1 MPRLHAISQGLW
13 HHIQQ
18 QQQQRPARPM
28 QLAEPT
34 IGDVAAQL
42 SPMTTP
48 AITQVWMVGVQEGE
62 NGTVLVQES
71 PRIVHTQTSHAQQ
84 PHPNSEESH
93 VRSAARTMHRSGR
106 AALPPPRDAL
116 TNSEVVVCGDDAENS
131 FHRRRERRP
140 RSPSPSTSRT
150 LEELFNEELIGE
162 EQRVAL
168 LSTHQRTITAG
179 EEDLF
184 SKASTRS
191 HRCIAEAGQRVMTM
205 TNASSQATPRQ
216 RTVDEPLRVW
226 LPRCVNALS
235 TLTCEGSPPIT
246 RVAARGNRG
255 QVRLRTAPP
264 RRRASALLLATGD
277 GGADSAPPD
286 YAGDG
291 DDGFPV
297 ALWRRTPPRAG
308 VTMADADGAP
318 TSLLSSP
325 RWCVTAYEPLSLS
338 LPATARCADGDGE
351 GPVFQQAPI
360 STTTLSHLSSTVDS
374 SILGR
379 SGARED
385 EDAVID
391 AVIDAEDDEEAAAVG
406 TCRDHRPPI
415 AMASTHGSAPT
426 ATVVTRVYWGAAPPL
441 RGMAPSALHHGGATG
456 MADDGDAGGDG
467 AAFAGRRSSG
477 QSIRSS
483 VQGGGRALDQRAQH
497 FSVAPI
503 TVSSSVVAT
512 GRPGQHQHGGARGYD
527 GVGAHPSRSSATAAV
542 HRHEPFGELPS
553 SLLPVMRRRPPAV
566 PAPDACVPPQSMELR
581 ITLPWLLHTSTLP
594 PVAAEALARCLGAHI
609 RAHLRPEG
617 AAQWT
622 QDGACRPR
630 LSGTCAPGP
639 AAAHPQPGSS
649 RGDDPPP
656 CWVAAFAY
664 TEGIQIYATNHA
676 ASLVHAKESTEGC
689 ESSRDCLASP
699 RHDPCGL
706 APEAPLDRIS
716 WPAWVPDAQTSVRML
731 AALTSGAFQLI
742 EVIARAL
749 DQATAAGNSPAAAA
763 ALADMDTA
771 EGGNTEARSVRRA
784 AYNAGGQLHIGSGT
798 SRSSATLSRDPATV
812 LHQFHVFSEAI
823 FGDAANKRL
832 CRHVRDRLPLH
843 VQDLSELLS
852 RPWCGGA
859 REDED
864 GDVATTTTAVAAT
877 GVWRARCPSMLDLV
891 HHLARAWMTECF
903 AGLANRLHAFL
914 ITHDPGVVLDL
925 ICARANDR
933 NDAVP
938 HDNLCNSARLLKRMC
953 AEERDENACAHQ
965 RAPVPAR
972 ERHRDQRECHGC
984 SAHSR
989 AVLAAATAAA
999 SVLPPHALIYRGVAE
1014 FTHGPLQRWERW
1026 CLSPSSTPAAH
1037 SLATNATAS
1046 AAAMQWSTHV
1056 NYATVHS
1063 LQWVL
1068 RHPLDAHAVAD
1079 NVRQSASKLAA
1090 VTDMLALLELLTL
1103 MPPLLDTTALLMYQA
1118 EAVLRGACACVMGNA
1133 GDRGGGGTAIMT
1145 SGAHSHNA
1153 ITGGIRATRS
1163 RAATQGFHEYYRVF
1177 LGLVCYGAMQLSDA
1191 EGMALLS
1198 RPRPQPTGVEP
1209 STAAPR
1215 HHDAASPLPELRS
1228 AQATVDGLWTEYIL
1242 PLVVGY
1248 VSGSGTGAA
1257 PAARMDALTA
1267 ADQCI
1272 TYALMLLQ
1280 LLRLE
1285 GRSVRH
1291 GGRGCAQTPAF
1302 PNGARQDVPN
1312 SGVSSSSRH
1321 RRKRARSAAVGGPE
1335 PQSWGSLRSAGSCG
1349 EDARPRWWAPSPAN
1363 ADEHPPTARSP
1374 QPESV
1379 SSSAFTA
1386 DTATTTTTT
1395 TATTRWCANSGLD
1408 SINEIERVGETMTA
1422 SRYMAAPAFAHA
1434 PRPGHRDEQ
1443 SVAHN
1448 AAGGMADGVVGVSP
1462 TEQTAPPPHCIPPLE
1477 LLAEGDAGEAAA
1489 AAGTLQFPPCPA
1501 PPPDW
1506 QGVCRQLI
1514 RRWLQPTSD
1523 CHGRGCRASNFAEV
1537 AAQHPKADD
1546 SATVRATC
1554 FPGGRSQFLDVC
1566 EAGSGYTLHRR
1577 DVRRVGALLAGLAQ
1591 RVAAVREE
1599 EQGAHAV
1606 SPHSDSAGCCYD
1618 YLYGVLP
1625 PGLRARDAGLI
1636 TVTSTSSS
1644 DDGEDSDTDSAGEG
1658 AETNDNLCNVNIL
1671 RCVAS
1676 TISTSTSTSTSSSG
1690 SSGHSTLGTTP
1701 SATLVSPLS
1710 SSLATSP

>member
-1 MPRLHAISQGLW
+1 MPRLHAISQGMW

-18 QQQQRPARPM
+18 QQQQQRPARQM
-28 QLAEPT
+28 QLAEPN
-34 IGDVAAQL
+34 IGGVPAQL
-42 SPMTTP
+42 SPMATP
-48 AITQVWMVGVQEGE
+48 APTRVRMVCVQEGE
-62 NGTVLVQES
+62 NRTVLVQES
-71 PRIVHTQTSHAQQ
+71 PRIDHTQKSHSQQ
-84 PHPNSEESH
+84 PHPDSEESH
-93 VRSAARTMHRSGR
+93 VRSAARLMHRSGR
-106 AALPPPRDAL
+106 TALPLPHGAL
-116 TNSEVVVCGDDAENS
+116 TNSEVAVCGDDAENG

-140 RSPSPSTSRT
+140 RLPSPRTSRT
-150 LEELFNEELIGE
+150 LEELFNEELIAE

-168 LSTHQRTITAG
+168 LSAHQLTITAG

-184 SKASTRS
+184 SKAPTRS
-191 HRCIAEAGQRVMTM
+191 YSSIVEAGQRVMAM
-205 TNASSQATPRQ
+205 TNASSRTTRRQ
-216 RTVDEPLRVW
+216 CTVDAPLPTPSEASAVVRAVPHTCLEPLRVW
-226 LPRCVNALS
+226 LPRRVEALS
-235 TLTCEGSPPIT
+235 ALTCEGSPPIT
-246 RVAARGNRG
+246 RVAASGDRS
-255 QVRLRTAPP
+255 QART
-264 RRRASALLLATGD
+264 R
-277 GGADSAPPD
+277 
-286 YAGDG
+286 AGDG

-297 ALWRRTPPRAG
+297 ALWRRTPCSTPPRAG
-308 VTMADADGAP
+308 VAMADADGAP

-325 RWCVTAYEPLSLS
+325 HWCVTAYEPLSLS
-338 LPATARCADGDGE
+338 LPATARCADGDSE
-351 GPVFQQAPI
+351 GPVLQQAPI
-360 STTTLSHLSSTVDS
+360 STTTLTHLSSTVDS

-379 SGARED
+379 SGAREGD
-385 EDAVID
+385 DAVNG
-391 AVIDAEDDEEAAAVG
+391 AEDDEEAAAVG
-406 TCRDHRPPI
+406 ACRDHRPPT
-415 AMASTHGSAPT
+415 AMASAHGSAPT
-426 ATVVTRVYWGAAPPL
+426 TTAVTRVYWGAAPPL
-441 RGMAPSALHHGGATG
+441 RGMAPSVLHHGGASG
-456 MADDGDAGGDG
+456 MGADGDAGDAGGDG

-477 QSIRSS
+477 QNILSS
-483 VQGGGRALDQRAQH
+483 VQ
-497 FSVAPI
+497 
-503 TVSSSVVAT
+503 
-512 GRPGQHQHGGARGYD
+512 GGARGYD
-527 GVGAHPSRSSATAAV
+527 GVGARPSRSSATAAV
-542 HRHEPFGELPS
+542 DRHEPFCELPS

-566 PAPDACVPPQSMELR
+566 PGPDACVPPQSMELR

-594 PVAAEALARCLGAHI
+594 PVAAEVLARCLGAHI

-617 AAQWT
+617 AAQWR

-639 AAAHPQPGSS
+639 AAARPQPMSS
-649 RGDDPPP
+649 RRDDPPP

-664 TEGIQIYATNHA
+664 TEGIQMYATNHA
-676 ASLVHAKESTEGC
+676 ASLVHAKESTEGF
-689 ESSRDCLASP
+689 EASRDYQASP

-706 APEAPLDRIS
+706 APEAPLERIS

-742 EVIARAL
+742 EAIARAL
-749 DQATAAGNSPAAAA
+749 GQAAAAGNCSAAA

-771 EGGNTEARSVRRA
+771 EEGNTEARSVRRSA
-784 AYNAGGQLHIGSGT
+784 CNAGGQLHIGGGT
-798 SRSSATLSRDPATV
+798 SRSSTTLSRDPATV

-891 HHLARAWMTECF
+891 HHLARAWMAECF
-903 AGLANRLHAFL
+903 TGLANRLHAFL
-914 ITHDPGVVLDL
+914 TTHDPGVVFDL
-925 ICARANDR
+925 ISARANDSD
-933 NDAVP
+933 DAVP
-938 HDNLCNSARLLKRMC
+938 HDSLCNCARLLKRMC
-953 AEERDENACAHQ
+953 TEECGENACAHQ
-965 RAPVPAR
+965 RGPAPAR
-972 ERHRDQRECHGC
+972 ERHCDQRERHDC
-984 SAHSR
+984 SVHSR
-989 AVLAAATAAA
+989 AVPGAATAAA

-1026 CLSPSSTPAAH
+1026 WWSPSSTPAAH
-1037 SLATNATAS
+1037 SLATNTTAS
-1046 AAAMQWSTHV
+1046 VVAMQWSTHV
-1056 NYATVHS
+1056 NYATVRS

-1079 NVRQSASKLAA
+1079 GARQSASNLAA
-1090 VTDMLALLELLTL
+1090 VTDMRALLELLTL
-1103 MPPLLDTTALLMYQA
+1103 MPPLLDTTALLMYEA

-1153 ITGGIRATRS
+1153 ITTGIRATPS
-1163 RAATQGFHEYYRVF
+1163 RAATQGFHAYYRVF

-1198 RPRPQPTGVEP
+1198 RPRLQPTGVEP
-1209 STAAPR
+1209 STAAP
-1215 HHDAASPLPELRS
+1215 HHRDAASPLPELRS
-1228 AQATVDGLWTEYIL
+1228 AQATVDGLWTRYIL

-1285 GRSVRH
+1285 GRSARH
-1291 GGRGCAQTPAF
+1291 GGRGCAQNPAL
-1302 PNGARQDVPN
+1302 PNGAQQDVPN
-1312 SGVSSSSRH
+1312 CGVSSSSRH
-1321 RRKRARSAAVGGPE
+1321 RRKRARSSAVGGPE
-1335 PQSWGSLRSAGSCG
+1335 PHPWGNSRSAGSCG
-1349 EDARPRWWAPSPAN
+1349 EDARPRWWAPSPTT
-1363 ADEHPPTARSP
+1363 ADEHPATARSP
-1374 QPESV
+1374 RPESV

-1395 TATTRWCANSGLD
+1395 ATTRRCANSGLD
-1408 SINEIERVGETMTA
+1408 SINELERVGATTTE
-1422 SRYMAAPAFAHA
+1422 SQYMAAPAFAHA

-1443 SVAHN
+1443 SVAPN
-1448 AAGGMADGVVGVSP
+1448 AASGAVDGIVGMSP
-1462 TEQTAPPPHCIPPLE
+1462 KEQTAPSPHRIPPLE
-1477 LLAEGDAGEAAA
+1477 LLAQGDAGEAAA
-1489 AAGTLQFPPCPA
+1489 AAATPQCPPCPA

-1523 CHGRGCRASNFAEV
+1523 CHGRGCRASNFAEG

-1546 SATVRATC
+1546 SAAVRANC
-1554 FPGGRSQFLDVC
+1554 FPGGRSQLLDIC
-1566 EAGSGYTLHRR
+1566 EAGGGHTLHRR
-1577 DVRRVGALLAGLAQ
+1577 DVRRVGALLAGLAL

-1606 SPHSDSAGCCYD
+1606 SPHSDGTGCCYD

-1636 TVTSTSSS
+1636 TVASTSSS
-1644 DDGEDSDTDSAGEG
+1644 DDGEDSDTDSAGEN
-1658 AETNDNLCNVNIL
+1658 AETDDNPCNVNIL
-1671 RCVAS
+1671 HCVAS
-1676 TISTSTSTSTSSSG
+1676 TISTSSSS
-1690 SSGHSTLGTTP
+1690 SNTLGTTP
-1701 SATLVSPLS
+1701 SAALVSPLS
-1710 SSLATSP
+1710 SSLSTSP